1 MERIFQTLGLLG
13 LGLIVLVS
21 VIPGSL
27 RPHTSMSGYAEHFA
41 AYAIVATCLALG
53 WRSPLIHAAI
63 VISSFNIG
71 NILEAAQLLIPDRS
85 ADTTSALFSGAGG
98 LCGVVLAFLLVS
110 VWRLAFQLPKRRGI

>member
-1 MERIFQTLGLLG
+1 MERIFQALGLLG

-21 VIPGSL
+21 IIPGSL
-27 RPHTSMSGYAEHFA
+27 RPHTGMSGYAEHFA

-53 WRSPLIHAAI
+53 WRSPLLQAAI
-63 VISSFNIG
+63 VISSFTIG

-110 VWRLAFQLPKRRGI
+110 VWRSAFHLSNGRGI